1 MKISTKGRYALRIM
15 IDLAQHDEGEAIPLK
30 EISERQGITLKYM
43 EQIMPL
49 LTRPGYVRSFRG
61 NNGGYL
67 LSKSPADYTVGD
79 ILRTT
84 EGSLAPIACLEDT
97 PNRCERQEECM
108 TLKFWEGLW
117 QTINDYVDGTT
128 LEQLVNQKNK

>member
-1 MKISTKGRYALRIM
+1 
-15 IDLAQHDEGEAIPLK
+15 
-30 EISERQGITLKYM
+30 
-43 EQIMPL
+43 MPL
-49 LTRPGYVRSFRG
+49 LTRAGYVRSFRG

-67 LSKSPADYTVGD
+67 LSKAPADYTVGD

-84 EGSLAPIACLEDT
+84 EGSLAPIACLEDI
-97 PNRCERQEECM
+97 PNRCERQEGCT

-128 LEQLVNQKNK
+128 LEELINQKK